1 MGMKCL
7 ICRIPSSVPQG
18 RGDLF
23 DPPPLCPLLGNP
35 GVECHSS
42 QLPLETQSFIMHDS
56 TLWIL
61 NAIDDQK
68 ICRKTF
74 GVFSDIFFFFCCLW
88 NRLKSGWSSMAAL
101 HRRGEKNLGLDLRF
115 ASWNSRHHF
124 CIQELSV
131 QGCPTLSLFLIEV
144 GGGGRGLEE
153 QVGKLY
159 FKLKIEC

>member
-74 GVFSDIFFFFCCLW
+74 GVFSDFFFFFF
-88 NRLKSGWSSMAAL
+88 AAFEIDSNL
-101 HRRGEKNLGLDLRF
+101 GGVQWQHYIEGEKKILGWTLGLLPETVGIIFVSKSCLCKDAPPCHYSLLR
-115 ASWNSRHHF
+115 W
-124 CIQELSV
+124 
-131 QGCPTLSLFLIEV
+131 
-144 GGGGRGLEE
+144 GGGAGD
-153 QVGKLY
+153 
-159 FKLKIEC
+159 